1 MIVTMKLQV
10 LLLACVLPL
19 LACSNSRNKAAVEVS
34 ETEVQEDTIVNANTA
49 LYAEMQQRDNC
60 FIIISKQELKLYV
73 CEVVDDDTVRVAEFP
88 VCLSK
93 NLGPKERK
101 GDMKTPEST
110 WEKPFKITQIQ
121 DASGW
126 VHDFGD
132 GRGSILAYGNWF
144 MRLQT
149 PGFSGIGIHGS
160 TNNED
165 SVPGRASEGCIRLLN
180 ADLDKLKEQYAFQ
193 GMKVF
198 IKHEDE
204 GLKPYELKYY

>member
-1 MIVTMKLQV
+1 MKIHL
-10 LLLACVLPL
+10 LLLACILPFV
-19 LACSNSRNKAAVEVS
+19 ACSNNDSKTVAVEV
-34 ETEVQEDTIVNANTA
+34 EAIQEDTVPHVDTS
-49 LYAEMQQRDNC
+49 LYADVQLRENC
-60 FIIISKQELKLYV
+60 FIVISKQELKLYV
-73 CEVVDDDTVRVAEFP
+73 CEVVEDDTVRVAEFP

-93 NLGPKERK
+93 NLGQKERK

-110 WEKPFKITQIQ
+110 WEQPFSITQIQ
-121 DASGW
+121 NASDW

-144 MRLQT
+144 MRLKT

-165 SVPGRASEGCIRLLN
+165 SVPGRASEGCVRLRN
-180 ADLDKLKEQYAFQ
+180 DDLDILKEQYAFE
-193 GMKVF
+193 GMKVV

-204 GLKPYELKYY
+204 GLKPFEEKYY

>member
-1 MIVTMKLQV
+1 MKIHL
-10 LLLACVLPL
+10 LLLACIMPFM
-19 LACSNSRNKAAVEVS
+19 ACSNNRSQVPVVEV
-34 ETEVQEDTIVNANTA
+34 EAFREDTVPKADTS
-49 LYAEMQQRDNC
+49 LYVAMQQRKNC
-60 FIIISKQELKLYV
+60 FIVVSKQELKLYV
-73 CEVVDDDTVRVAEFP
+73 CEAIEDDTVRVAEFP
-88 VCLSK
+88 VCLSR
-93 NLGPKERK
+93 NLGQKERK

-110 WEKPFKITQIQ
+110 WEQPFSITQIQ

-144 MRLQT
+144 MRLKT

-180 ADLDKLKEQYAFQ
+180 ADLDFLKEQYAFE
-193 GMKVF
+193 GMKVV
-198 IKHEDE
+198 IKSEDE
-204 GLKPYELKYY
+204 GLKPFEQKYY

>member
-1 MIVTMKLQV
+1 MKIHL
-10 LLLACVLPL
+10 LLLACILPFV
-19 LACSNSRNKAAVEVS
+19 ACSNNDSKAVAVEV
-34 ETEVQEDTIVNANTA
+34 EAVQEDTIPHVDTS
-49 LYAEMQQRDNC
+49 LYADVQLRENC
-60 FIIISKQELKLYV
+60 FIVISKQELKLYV
-73 CEVVDDDTVRVAEFP
+73 CEVVEDDTVRVVEFP

-93 NLGPKERK
+93 NLGQKERK

-110 WEKPFKITQIQ
+110 WEQPFSITQIQ
-121 DASGW
+121 NASDW

-144 MRLQT
+144 MRLKT

-165 SVPGRASEGCIRLLN
+165 SVPGRASEGCVRLRN
-180 ADLDKLKEQYAFQ
+180 DDLDILKEQYAFE
-193 GMKVF
+193 GMKVV

-204 GLKPYELKYY
+204 GLKPFEEKYY